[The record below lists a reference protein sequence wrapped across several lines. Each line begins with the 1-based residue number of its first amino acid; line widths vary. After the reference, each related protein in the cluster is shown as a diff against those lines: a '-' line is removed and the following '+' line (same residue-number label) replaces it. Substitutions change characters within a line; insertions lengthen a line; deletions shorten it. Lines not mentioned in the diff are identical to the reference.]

1 MGWRRLDQTCL
12 LLVVILVA
20 LLVGCGTTKWSDTAR
35 TATEQLL
42 ISDAIDRVVSSYELR
57 ALAGKQVYLE
67 TSHLKGVTDAEYL
80 IGSIR
85 QHALAS
91 GCILM
96 SELEDADY
104 ILEIRVGALGTDRHD
119 VMLGIPAT
127 TVPTGLF
134 TAGPANAQVPELALA
149 KKTDQRAVAKIGLFA
164 YNRHSGRPVW
174 QSGTVPGESS
184 AKAVWVFGAGPF
196 RRGKIFDGTR
206 FGGDKLSIPL
216 ISPGEQNQPNL
227 GEVSVAAEAYF
238 AEPPAEVARR
248 IRDSGVSAVRSQPNR
263 GSSSPDK
270 RETPSPT
277 GPQAVVPASAAGV
290 GHGSSDGLGGNVR
303 VGATTD
309 QTMSKGP
316 AEFKVPGF
324 QVPQWGP

>member
-104 ILEIRVGALGTDRHD
+104 ILEIRVGEIG
-119 VMLGIPAT
+119 
-127 TVPTGLF
+127 
-134 TAGPANAQVPELALA
+134 
-149 KKTDQRAVAKIGLFA
+149 RAHV
-164 YNRHSGRPVW
+164 
-174 QSGTVPGESS
+174 
-184 AKAVWVFGAGPF
+184 
-196 RRGKIFDGTR
+196 
-206 FGGDKLSIPL
+206 
-216 ISPGEQNQPNL
+216 
-227 GEVSVAAEAYF
+227 
-238 AEPPAEVARR
+238 
-248 IRDSGVSAVRSQPNR
+248 
-263 GSSSPDK
+263 
-270 RETPSPT
+270 
-277 GPQAVVPASAAGV
+277 
-290 GHGSSDGLGGNVR
+290 
-303 VGATTD
+303 
-309 QTMSKGP
+309 
-316 AEFKVPGF
+316 
-324 QVPQWGP
+324 